1 MIYFHYLNLHVIIL
15 HFLYVSLDKTTFLL
29 HDHLVVMCVDHL
41 PVNIAHMYYENTMS
55 TLLVTYFTVHS
66 NHMYLFYQ
74 FEATK
79 QWTEMHLPK
88 LRRLKKGK
96 FWKFSDHP

>member
-1 MIYFHYLNLHVIIL
+1 MSLSYIC
-15 HFLYVSLDKTTFLL
+15 LYVSLDKTTFLL
-29 HDHLVVMCVDHL
+29 HDHLVVMSSSYVDHL
-41 PVNIAHMYYENTMS
+41 PVNIPHMYYQNTMT

-79 QWTEMHLPK
+79 QWTEIHLPK
-88 LRRLKKGK
+88 LGHPKKGK